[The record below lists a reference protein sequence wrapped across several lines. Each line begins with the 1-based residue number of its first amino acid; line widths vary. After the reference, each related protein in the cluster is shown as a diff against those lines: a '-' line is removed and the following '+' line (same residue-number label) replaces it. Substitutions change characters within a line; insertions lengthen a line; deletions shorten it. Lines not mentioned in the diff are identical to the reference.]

1 MCSTVYKVASM
12 SQHHFDVLILGAGV
26 SGIGM
31 ACHLKRECPGKSF
44 AILERRQS
52 LGGTWDLFRYPG
64 IRSDSDMF
72 TFGYNFRP
80 WTGGKI
86 LADGASIKNYV
97 RETARENDV
106 ERHIRYGLAVKT
118 ADWSGVDKCWK
129 LTVLNET
136 TGETEHYTASFLI
149 GCTGYYNYD
158 HGYKPDFPGESDFKG
173 QIVHPQHWPEDLNY
187 AGKKVVVIGSGATAI
202 TLVPTMA
209 EKAAHVT
216 MLQRSP
222 TYLMPLP
229 STDKITLGLQKVL
242 PEKVAYRLT
251 RARNISI
258 ARLLYQRSRKS
269 PKAMRRLFLSIIRRQ
284 LDGKADMRHFTPDYN
299 PWDQRLCVVKDG
311 DLFEAL
317 KAGKASIVTD
327 HIERFTET
335 GIRLKSGEQLDAD
348 IIIPATGLDIQ
359 MLGGIKLSVDG
370 QEVVMKDKVIY
381 KNVMVEGVPNA
392 AMIFGYT
399 NISWTLKVDIVAE
412 YLCRLFNLMD
422 KRGYRTV
429 VARDAENSRG
439 KETILG
445 SLNSGYIKRA
455 ADRLPRQGTQG
466 PWKSSQNYLEDVKI
480 LRFDPIEDGYL
491 EFDGKR
497 SRASEG
503 PARGF
508 LRPLRSALFG
518 S

>member
-1 MCSTVYKVASM
+1 M
-12 SQHHFDVLILGAGV
+12 SNQHFDVLIIGAGV

-80 WTGGKI
+80 WTGGKV

-97 RETARENDV
+97 AETAREHDV
-106 ERHIRYGLAVKT
+106 ERHIRFGLAVKT
-118 ADWSGVDKCWK
+118 ADWSGVDNCWK
-129 LTVLNET
+129 LKALNEV
-136 TGETEHYTASFLI
+136 TGETEHYTANLMV

-158 HGYKPDFPGESDFKG
+158 QGYKPDFPGESDFRG
-173 QIVHPQHWPEDLNY
+173 QIVHPQHWPENLDY
-187 AGKKVVVIGSGATAI
+187 TGRKVVVIGSGATAI

-209 EKAAHVT
+209 EKAEHVT

-229 STDKITLGLQKVL
+229 SIDKVTLALQKIL
-242 PEKVAYRLT
+242 PEKTAYRLT

-258 ARLLYQRSRKS
+258 SRFLYRRSRKS
-269 PKAMRRLFLSIIRRQ
+269 PQFMRRVFLGIIKRKVG
-284 LDGKADMRHFTPDYN
+284 DIADMRHFTPDYN

-311 DLFEAL
+311 DLFQAM
-317 KAGKASIVTD
+317 KAGKAAIATD
-327 HIERFTET
+327 HIDRFTET
-335 GIRLKSGEQLDAD
+335 GIRLKSGEELEAD

-359 MLGGIKLSVDG
+359 MLGGIRPTVDG
-370 QEVVMKDKVIY
+370 EEVVMKDKVIY

-392 AMIFGYT
+392 GMIFGYT
-399 NISWTLKVDIVAE
+399 NSSWTLKVDIAAE
-412 YLCRLFNLMD
+412 YLCRLMNLMD
-422 KRGYRTV
+422 KRGYRIV
-429 VARDAENSRG
+429 VARDTENSRG
-439 KETILG
+439 EDTVLG
-445 SLNSGYIKRA
+445 SLDAGYIRRA
-455 ADRLPRQGTQG
+455 ADRLPRQGTHG

-480 LRFDPIEDGYL
+480 LRFEPIEDGYL

-497 SRASEG
+497 TRASHKESG
-503 PARGF
+503 GF

-518 S
+518 T

>member
-1 MCSTVYKVASM
+1 MGK
-12 SQHHFDVLILGAGV
+12 QHYDVLIIGAGV

-31 ACHLKRECPGKSF
+31 ACHLKRECPGKRF

-80 WTGGKI
+80 WTGGKV

-97 RETARENDV
+97 AETAKENDV
-106 ERHIRYGLAVKT
+106 ERHIRYGVAVKT
-118 ADWSGVDKCWK
+118 ADWSSADKCWT
-129 LTVLNET
+129 LTAENEQ
-136 TGETEHYTASFLI
+136 TGDRETFTASFLV

-158 HGYKPDFPGESDFKG
+158 QGYKPDFPGEADFKG
-173 QIVHPQHWPEDLNY
+173 QIVQPQHWPENLDY
-187 AGKKVVVIGSGATAI
+187 TGKKVVVIGSGATAI

-229 STDKITLGLQKVL
+229 STDKVTLALQKVL
-242 PEKVAYRLT
+242 PEKAAYRLT

-258 ARLLYQRSRKS
+258 SRLLYERSRKS
-269 PKAMRRLFLSIIRRQ
+269 PKAMRRLFLGIIKRQ
-284 LDGKADMRHFTPDYN
+284 LKGKADMRHFSPDYN

-311 DLFEAL
+311 DLFEAI
-317 KAGKASIVTD
+317 KAGTASIKTD
-327 HIERFTET
+327 HIERFTKT
-335 GIRLKSGEQLDAD
+335 GIRLKSGEELEAD

-359 MLGGIKLSVDG
+359 MLGGITPRVDG
-370 QEVVMKDKVIY
+370 QDVVLKDKVIY

-392 AMIFGYT
+392 GMIFGYT
-399 NISWTLKVDIVAE
+399 NISWTLKADIASE
-412 YLCRLFNLMD
+412 YLCRLINHMD
-422 KRGYRTV
+422 RNGHRV
-429 VARDAENSRG
+429 AVARDTENSKG
-439 KETILG
+439 EDTILG
-445 SLNSGYIKRA
+445 SLDAGYIKRA
-455 ADRLPRQGTQG
+455 EDRLPRQGTHG
-466 PWKSSQNYLEDVKI
+466 PWKASQNYLQDVKI

-491 EFDGKR
+491 EFDGR
-497 SRASEG
+497 PSRASEG
-503 PARGF
+503 RSTGF

-518 S
+518 A

>member
-1 MCSTVYKVASM
+1 M
-12 SQHHFDVLILGAGV
+12 SQHHFDVLIIGAGV

-80 WTGGKI
+80 WTGGKV

-97 RETARENDV
+97 RETARENNVD
-106 ERHIRYGLAVKT
+106 RHIRYGLKVIT
-118 ADWSGVDKCWK
+118 ADWSSADKRW
-129 LTVLNET
+129 TVVAEEES
-136 TGETEHYTASFLI
+136 TGEQQTFTTEFLI

-173 QIVHPQHWPEDLNY
+173 QVVHPQHWPEDLDY

-229 STDKITLGLQKVL
+229 STDKVTLGLQKVL
-242 PEKVAYRLT
+242 PEKLAYRLT

-258 ARLLYQRSRKS
+258 SRLLYQRSRKS

-311 DLFEAL
+311 DLFDVI
-317 KAGKASIVTD
+317 KSGKASIATD
-327 HIERFTET
+327 HIERFTEK
-335 GIRLKSGEQLDAD
+335 GIRLKSGETLEAD
-348 IIIPATGLDIQ
+348 IIIPATGLEIQ
-359 MLGGIKLSVDG
+359 MLGGIKPRVDG
-370 QEVVMKDKVIY
+370 EPVVMRDKIIY
-381 KNVMVEGVPNA
+381 KNVMVEGIPNA

-399 NISWTLKVDIVAE
+399 NISWTLKVDIAAE
-412 YLCRLFNLMD
+412 YLCRLLNLMD
-422 KRGYRTV
+422 KRGYHSV
-429 VARDAENSRG
+429 VARDTENSRG
-439 KETILG
+439 EDTILG

-455 ADRLPRQGTQG
+455 DDRLPRQGTHG
-466 PWKSSQNYLEDVKI
+466 PWKSTQNYLEDVKT
-480 LRFDPIEDGYL
+480 LRFEPIEDGYL
-491 EFDGKR
+491 EFDGKP

-503 PARGF
+503 RSTGF

-518 S
+518 A

>member
-1 MCSTVYKVASM
+1 
-12 SQHHFDVLILGAGV
+12 
-26 SGIGM
+26 M

-80 WTGGKI
+80 WTGGKV

-97 RETARENDV
+97 RETARENNVD
-106 ERHIRYGLAVKT
+106 RHIRYGLKVIT
-118 ADWSGVDKCWK
+118 ADWSSADKRW
-129 LTVLNET
+129 TVVAEEES
-136 TGETEHYTASFLI
+136 TGEQQTFTTEFLI

-173 QIVHPQHWPEDLNY
+173 QVVHPQHWPEDLDY

-229 STDKITLGLQKVL
+229 STDKVTLGLQKVL
-242 PEKVAYRLT
+242 PEKLAYRLT

-258 ARLLYQRSRKS
+258 SRLLYQRSRKS

-311 DLFEAL
+311 DLFDVI
-317 KAGKASIVTD
+317 KSGKASIATD
-327 HIERFTET
+327 HIERFTEK
-335 GIRLKSGEQLDAD
+335 GIRLKSGETLEAD
-348 IIIPATGLDIQ
+348 IIIPATGLEIQ
-359 MLGGIKLSVDG
+359 MLGGIKPRVDG
-370 QEVVMKDKVIY
+370 EPVVMRDKIIY
-381 KNVMVEGVPNA
+381 KNVMVEGIPNA

-399 NISWTLKVDIVAE
+399 NISWTLKVDIAAE
-412 YLCRLFNLMD
+412 YLCRLLNLMD
-422 KRGYRTV
+422 KRGYHSV
-429 VARDAENSRG
+429 VARDTENSRG
-439 KETILG
+439 EDTILG

-455 ADRLPRQGTQG
+455 DDRLPRQGTHG
-466 PWKSSQNYLEDVKI
+466 PWKSTQNYLEDVKT
-480 LRFDPIEDGYL
+480 LRFEPIEDGYL
-491 EFDGKR
+491 EFDGKP

-503 PARGF
+503 RSTGF

-518 S
+518 A

>member
-1 MCSTVYKVASM
+1 M
-12 SQHHFDVLILGAGV
+12 SQHHFDVLIIGAGV

-31 ACHLKRECPGKSF
+31 ACHLKRECRGKSF

-80 WTGGKI
+80 WTGGKV

-97 RETARENDV
+97 RETARENNVD
-106 ERHIRYGLAVKT
+106 RHIRYGLKVIT
-118 ADWSGVDKCWK
+118 ADWSSADKRW
-129 LTVLNET
+129 TVVAEEES
-136 TGETEHYTASFLI
+136 TGEQQTFTTEFLI

-173 QIVHPQHWPEDLNY
+173 QVVHPQHWPEDLDY

-229 STDKITLGLQKVL
+229 STDKVTLGLQKVL
-242 PEKVAYRLT
+242 PEKLAYRLT

-258 ARLLYQRSRKS
+258 SRLLYQRSRKS

-311 DLFEAL
+311 DLFDVI
-317 KAGKASIVTD
+317 KSGKASIATD
-327 HIERFTET
+327 HIERFTEK
-335 GIRLKSGEQLDAD
+335 GIRLKSGETLEAD
-348 IIIPATGLDIQ
+348 IIIPATGLEIQ
-359 MLGGIKLSVDG
+359 MLGGIKPRVDG
-370 QEVVMKDKVIY
+370 KPVVMRDKIIY
-381 KNVMVEGVPNA
+381 KNVMVEGIPNA

-399 NISWTLKVDIVAE
+399 NISWTLKVDIAAE
-412 YLCRLFNLMD
+412 YLCRLLNLMD
-422 KRGYRTV
+422 KRGYHSV
-429 VARDAENSRG
+429 VARDTENSRG
-439 KETILG
+439 EDTILG

-455 ADRLPRQGTQG
+455 DDRLPRQGTHG
-466 PWKSSQNYLEDVKI
+466 PWKSTQNYLEDVKT
-480 LRFDPIEDGYL
+480 LRFEPIEDGYL
-491 EFDGKR
+491 EFDGKP

-503 PARGF
+503 RSTGF

-518 S
+518 A

>member
-1 MCSTVYKVASM
+1 M
-12 SQHHFDVLILGAGV
+12 SNQHFDVLIIGAGV

-80 WTGGKI
+80 WTGGKV
-86 LADGASIKNYV
+86 LADGASIRNYV
-97 RETARENDV
+97 AETAREHDV
-106 ERHIRYGLAVKT
+106 ERHIRFGLAVKT

-129 LTVLNET
+129 LSALNEA
-136 TGETEHYTASFLI
+136 TGETEYYTASFMV

-158 HGYKPDFPGESDFKG
+158 QGYKPDFPGEDDFRG
-173 QIVHPQHWPEDLNY
+173 QIVHPQHWPEDLDY
-187 AGKKVVVIGSGATAI
+187 TGKKVVVIGSGATAI

-229 STDKITLGLQKVL
+229 STDKVTLFLQKIL
-242 PEKVAYRLT
+242 PEKTAYRLT
-251 RARNISI
+251 RARNIAIS
-258 ARLLYQRSRKS
+258 RFLYRRSRKS
-269 PKAMRRLFLSIIRRQ
+269 PQFMRRLFLSIIKRKVG
-284 LDGKADMRHFTPDYN
+284 DTADMRHFTPDYN

-311 DLFEAL
+311 DLFQAM
-317 KAGKASIVTD
+317 KAGKAAIATD
-327 HIERFTET
+327 HIDRFTET
-335 GIRLKSGEQLDAD
+335 GIRLKSGEELAAD

-359 MLGGIKLSVDG
+359 MLGGIRPTVDG
-370 QEVVMKDKVIY
+370 EEVVMKDKVIY

-392 AMIFGYT
+392 GMIFGYT
-399 NISWTLKVDIVAE
+399 NISWTLKVDIAAE
-412 YLCRLFNLMD
+412 YLCRLMNLMD

-429 VARDAENSRG
+429 VARDTENSRG
-439 KETILG
+439 DDTVLG
-445 SLNSGYIKRA
+445 SLNAGYINRA
-455 ADRLPRQGTQG
+455 ADRLPRQGTHG

-480 LRFDPIEDGYL
+480 LRFEPIEDGYL
-491 EFDGKR
+491 EFDGTR
-497 SRASEG
+497 THASHKESG
-503 PARGF
+503 GF

-518 S
+518 T

>member
-1 MCSTVYKVASM
+1 M
-12 SQHHFDVLILGAGV
+12 SEQHFDVLIIGAGV

-31 ACHLKRECPGKSF
+31 ACHLARECPGKTF

-80 WTGGKI
+80 WTGGKV

-97 RETARENDV
+97 HETAKENDV
-106 ERHIRYGLAVKT
+106 ERHICYGLAVKT
-118 ADWSGVDKCWK
+118 AHWSSVDKCWR
-129 LTVLNET
+129 LTAENET
-136 TGETEHYTASFLI
+136 IGKTEIYTASFLV

-158 HGYKPDFPGESDFKG
+158 QGYKPDFPGEADFKG
-173 QIVHPQHWPEDLNY
+173 QIIHPQHWPEDLEY
-187 AGKKVVVIGSGATAI
+187 TGKKVVVIGSGATAI
-202 TLVPTMA
+202 TLVPTLA
-209 EKAAHVT
+209 EKAGHVT

-229 STDKITLGLQKVL
+229 STDKVTLFLQKLL
-242 PEKVAYRLT
+242 PANFAYRLT

-258 ARLLYQRSRKS
+258 SRFLYQRSRKS
-269 PKAMRRLFLSIIRRQ
+269 PKFMRRLFLSIIKRQ
-284 LDGKADMRHFTPDYN
+284 VGNQTDMRHFTPDYD

-311 DLFEAL
+311 DLFTAM
-317 KAGKASIVTD
+317 KAGRASIATD

-359 MLGGIKLSVDG
+359 MLGGIKPKIDG
-370 QEVVMKDKVIY
+370 LEVVLKDKVVY
-381 KNVMVEGVPNA
+381 KSVMVEGVPNA
-392 AMIFGYT
+392 GMIFGYT
-399 NISWTLKVDIVAE
+399 NISWTLKADIASE
-412 YLCRLFNLMD
+412 YICRLINHMD
-422 KRGYRTV
+422 RHGMR
-429 VARDAENSRG
+429 VAVAKDTENSLG
-439 KETILG
+439 EDTVLG
-445 SLNSGYIKRA
+445 SLDAGYIKRA
-455 ADRLPRQGTQG
+455 ADRLPRQGTHG
-466 PWKSSQNYLEDVKI
+466 PWKSTQNYFEDVKI

-491 EFDGKR
+491 ELDGKKTKAR
-497 SRASEG
+497 SSE
-503 PARGF
+503 PRGF
-508 LRPLRSALFG
+508 LRPLRSGLFG

>member
-1 MCSTVYKVASM
+1 M

-381 KNVMVEGVPNA
+381 KNVMIEGVPNA

>member
-1 MCSTVYKVASM
+1 M
-12 SQHHFDVLILGAGV
+12 SEQHFDVLIIGAGV

-80 WTGGKI
+80 WTGGKV

-97 RETARENDV
+97 SETAIETEV

-118 ADWSGVDKCWK
+118 AVWSSIEKCWK
-129 LTVLNET
+129 LTAVNEA
-136 TGETEHYTASFLI
+136 TGKSEHYTASFI
-149 GCTGYYNYD
+149 VGCTGYYNYD
-158 HGYKPDFPGESDFKG
+158 QGYKPDFPGEADFKG
-173 QIVHPQHWPEDLNY
+173 QVVHPQHWPEGLEY
-187 AGKKVVVIGSGATAI
+187 TGKKVVVIGSGATAI

-209 EKAAHVT
+209 EKAGHVT

-229 STDKITLGLQKVL
+229 STDKVTLGLQKVL
-242 PEKVAYRLT
+242 PAKAAYRLT
-251 RARNISI
+251 RARNITIS
-258 ARLLYQRSRKS
+258 RFLYQRSRKS
-269 PKAMRRLFLSIIRRQ
+269 PKAMRRLFLGIIKRQ
-284 LDGKADMRHFTPDYN
+284 VGDQTDMRHFTPVYD

-311 DLFEAL
+311 DLFGAL
-317 KAGKASIVTD
+317 KAGRASIATD

-335 GIRLKSGEQLDAD
+335 GIRLKSGEHLDAD
-348 IIIPATGLDIQ
+348 IIVPATGLDIQ
-359 MLGGIKLSVDG
+359 MLGGIKPKVDG
-370 QEVVMKDKVIY
+370 QEVVLKDKVVY

-392 AMIFGYT
+392 GMIFGYT
-399 NISWTLKVDIVAE
+399 NISWTLKADIASE
-412 YLCRLFNLMD
+412 YMCRLINHMD
-422 KRGYRTV
+422 RHGLR
-429 VARDAENSRG
+429 VAVAKDSENSLG
-439 KETILG
+439 EDTVMG
-445 SLNSGYIKRA
+445 SLDAGYIKRA
-455 ADRLPRQGTQG
+455 ADRLPRQGTHG
-466 PWKSSQNYLEDVKI
+466 PWKASQNYLEDVKV
-480 LRFDPIEDGYL
+480 LRFDPIEDGYI
-491 EFDGKR
+491 EFDGRKSKAR
-497 SRASEG
+497 RNE
-503 PARGF
+503 PRGF

>member
-1 MCSTVYKVASM
+1 M
-12 SQHHFDVLILGAGV
+12 SQTHRDVLIIGAGV

-80 WTGGKI
+80 WIGDKV
-86 LADGASIKNYV
+86 LADGASIKSYV
-97 RETARENDV
+97 QETAKENDV
-106 ERHIRYGLAVKT
+106 ARHIRFGLAVKT
-118 ADWSGVDKCWK
+118 ADWSGTDKCWT
-129 LTVLNET
+129 LTAENESS
-136 TGETEHYTASFLI
+136 GETETFTASFLI

-158 HGYKPDFPGESDFKG
+158 QGYKPDFPGESDFNG
-173 QIVHPQHWPEDLNY
+173 QIVQPQHWPEDLDY
-187 AGKKVVVIGSGATAI
+187 TGKKVVVIGSGATAI

-229 STDKITLGLQKVL
+229 STDKITLFLRKIL
-242 PEKVAYRLT
+242 PARVAYKLA
-251 RARNISI
+251 RARNIAIS
-258 ARLLYQRSRKS
+258 RFLFTRSRKY
-269 PKAMRRLFLSIIRRQ
+269 PDLMRRLFLGIIKRQ
-284 LDGKADMRHFTPDYN
+284 VDGKADMRHFTPDYN

-311 DLFEAL
+311 DLFRAL
-317 KAGKASIVTD
+317 RAGRVSIATD
-327 HIERFTET
+327 HIEQFTES
-335 GIRLKSGEQLDAD
+335 GIRLKSGEELAAD
-348 IIIPATGLDIQ
+348 IIIPATGLEIQ
-359 MLGGIKLSVDG
+359 MLGGIKPTVDG
-370 QEVVMKDKVIY
+370 EEVVLRDRVIY

-392 AMIFGYT
+392 GMIFGYT
-399 NISWTLKVDIVAE
+399 NISWTLKVDIAAE
-412 YLCRLFNLMD
+412 YLCRLMNLMD
-422 KRGYRTV
+422 QRGFR
-429 VARDAENSRG
+429 VAVAKDTENSRS
-439 KETILG
+439 EDTILG
-445 SLNSGYIKRA
+445 ALNAGYIRRA
-455 ADRLPRQGTQG
+455 DDRLPRQGTKG

-480 LRFDPIEDGYL
+480 LRFEPIEDGYL
-491 EFDGKR
+491 EFDGIR
-497 SRASEG
+497 SRARYQQ
-503 PARGF
+503 PAGF

>member
-1 MCSTVYKVASM
+1 M
-12 SQHHFDVLILGAGV
+12 SNQHFDVLIIGAGV

-80 WTGGKI
+80 WTGGKV

-97 RETARENDV
+97 AETAREHDV
-106 ERHIRYGLAVKT
+106 ERHIRFGLAVRT

-129 LTVLNET
+129 LSALNEA
-136 TGETEHYTASFLI
+136 TGETEQYTANFMV

-158 HGYKPDFPGESDFKG
+158 QGYKPDFPGENDFRG
-173 QIVHPQHWPEDLNY
+173 QIVHPQHWPEDLDY

-209 EKAAHVT
+209 EKASHVT

-229 STDKITLGLQKVL
+229 STDKVSLALQKIL
-242 PEKVAYRLT
+242 PERTAYRLT

-258 ARLLYQRSRKS
+258 SRFLYLRSRRS
-269 PKAMRRLFLSIIRRQ
+269 PKFMRRLFLGIIKRKVG
-284 LDGKADMRHFTPDYN
+284 DTADMRHFTPDYN

-311 DLFEAL
+311 DLFRAMR
-317 KAGKASIVTD
+317 AGKASIATD
-327 HIERFTET
+327 HIDRFTET
-335 GIRLKSGEQLDAD
+335 GIRLKSGEELEAD

-359 MLGGIKLSVDG
+359 MLGGIRPTVDG
-370 QEVVMKDKVIY
+370 QEVVMKDKIIY

-392 AMIFGYT
+392 GMIFGYT
-399 NISWTLKVDIVAE
+399 NISWTLKVDIAAE
-412 YLCRLFNLMD
+412 YLCRLMNLMD
-422 KRGYRTV
+422 KRGYRSV
-429 VARDAENSRG
+429 VARDTENSRG
-439 KETILG
+439 DDTVLG
-445 SLNSGYIKRA
+445 SLDAGYIRRA
-455 ADRLPRQGTQG
+455 ADRLPRQGTHG
-466 PWKSSQNYLEDVKI
+466 PWKSSQNYLEDVRI
-480 LRFDPIEDGYL
+480 LRFEPIEDGYL

-497 SRASEG
+497 THASHKESG
-503 PARGF
+503 GF

-518 S
+518 T

>member
-1 MCSTVYKVASM
+1 M
-12 SQHHFDVLILGAGV
+12 SEQHFDVLIIGAGV

-31 ACHLKRECPGKSF
+31 ACHLKRECPGKSLV
-44 AILERRQS
+44 ILERRQS

-80 WTGGKI
+80 WTGGKV

-97 RETARENDV
+97 SETAKENDV

-129 LTVLNET
+129 LIAVNEV
-136 TGETEHYTASFLI
+136 TGESETYTASFLI

-158 HGYKPDFPGESDFKG
+158 QGYKPDFPGEADFKG
-173 QIVHPQHWPEDLNY
+173 QIVHPQHWPETLDY

-209 EKAAHVT
+209 EKAGHVT

-222 TYLMPLP
+222 TYLIPLP
-229 STDKITLGLQKVL
+229 STDKLTLALQKVL
-242 PEKVAYRLT
+242 SPESAYRLT

-258 ARLLYQRSRKS
+258 SRLLFQLSRKS
-269 PKAMRRLFLSIIRRQ
+269 PKTMRRLFLGIIKRQ
-284 LDGKADMRHFTPDYN
+284 VGDQTDMRHFTPDYN

-317 KAGKASIVTD
+317 KAGRVSIATD
-327 HIERFTET
+327 HIECFTET
-335 GIRLKSGEQLDAD
+335 GIRLKSGEHLDAD

-359 MLGGIKLSVDG
+359 MLGGIKPRVDG
-370 QEVVMKDKVIY
+370 QEVVLKEKVVY

-392 AMIFGYT
+392 GMIFGYT
-399 NISWTLKVDIVAE
+399 NISWTLKADIASE
-412 YLCRLFNLMD
+412 YMCRLINHMD
-422 KRGYRTV
+422 RRGMRV
-429 VARDAENSRG
+429 AVARDTGNSLG
-439 KETILG
+439 EDTVLG
-445 SLNSGYIKRA
+445 SLDAGYIKRA
-455 ADRLPRQGTQG
+455 ADRLPRQGTRG

-480 LRFDPIEDGYL
+480 LRFDPIEDGYI
-491 EFDGKR
+491 EFDGKKTAA
-497 SRASEG
+497 RASV
-503 PARGF
+503 PRGF

>member
-1 MCSTVYKVASM
+1 M
-12 SQHHFDVLILGAGV
+12 SEQHFDLLIIGAGV

-31 ACHLKRECPGKSF
+31 ACHLKRECPGKTF

-80 WTGGKI
+80 WTGGKV

-97 RETARENDV
+97 HETAKENDV
-106 ERHIRYGLAVKT
+106 ERHIQYGLAVKT
-118 ADWSGVDKCWK
+118 ADWCSVDKCWK
-129 LTVLNET
+129 LMAENEE
-136 TGETEHYTASFLI
+136 TGKTEIYTSSFLI

-158 HGYKPDFPGESDFKG
+158 QGYKPDFPGEADFKG
-173 QIVHPQHWPEDLNY
+173 QVVHPQHWPEDLDY
-187 AGKKVVVIGSGATAI
+187 TGKKVVVIGSGATAI

-209 EKAAHVT
+209 EKAGHVT

-229 STDKITLGLQKVL
+229 STDKVTLGLQKVL
-242 PEKVAYRLT
+242 PAKLAYRII

-258 ARLLYQRSRKS
+258 SRFLYQRSRKS
-269 PKAMRRLFLSIIRRQ
+269 PKAMRCLFLGIIKRQ
-284 LDGKADMRHFTPDYN
+284 VGGQTDMRHFTPDYD

-317 KAGKASIVTD
+317 RAGTASIATD
-327 HIERFTET
+327 YIERFTNT

-359 MLGGIKLSVDG
+359 MLGGIKPKLDG
-370 QEVVMKDKVIY
+370 QEVVLKDKVVY
-381 KNVMVEGVPNA
+381 KNVMVEGLPNA
-392 AMIFGYT
+392 GMIFGYT
-399 NISWTLKVDIVAE
+399 NISWTLKADIASE
-412 YLCRLFNLMD
+412 YMCRLINHMD
-422 KRGYRTV
+422 RHGMRV
-429 VARDAENSRG
+429 AVARDTENSLG
-439 KETILG
+439 EDTVLG
-445 SLNSGYIKRA
+445 SLNAGYIKRA
-455 ADRLPRQGTQG
+455 ADRLPRQGTHG

-480 LRFDPIEDGYL
+480 LRFDPIEDGYI
-491 EFDGKR
+491 EFDGKKTKAQDQQ
-497 SRASEG
+497 S
-503 PARGF
+503 RGF

-518 S
+518 V